1 MITQSY
7 KYKYTFILRHKHT
20 FTQAHTIRASCIYT
34 TSRNHH
40 HTLYT
45 TTISTTNFD
54 VFMRTCFSYDFVFIY
69 SYYCVFLCLYI
80 VSLVHTFVCY

>member
-7 KYKYTFILRHKHT
+7 EYTNTHSYQHT
-20 FTQAHTIRASCIYT
+20 PLGHLAYT

-54 VFMRTCFSYDFVFIY
+54 VYMRTCFSYDFVFIH
-69 SYYCVFLCLYI
+69 SYYCVFLCLYV